1 VNKLAVVLAVVTVA
15 ALNVIVVVGAGLPA
29 STTGE
34 RLLGGVVPLM
44 DLSLVLSS
52 VLLARI
58 FIAKGFPTLGK
69 LFIFNIALFAIAV
82 VVRVAGSMPPR
93 WLLFTA
99 DAYWL
104 NLYLIALSRHWDLW
118 SDQSAA

>member
-1 VNKLAVVLAVVTVA
+1 MNKLAVTLAVVTVA
-15 ALNVIVVVGAGLPA
+15 ALNVILVVGAGLPD

-34 RLLGGVVPLM
+34 RLLSGMVPIM

-69 LFIFNIALFAIAV
+69 IFLFNIALFAVAV
-82 VVRVAGSMPPR
+82 VVRAAGSMPPR

-104 NLYLIALSRHWDLW
+104 NLYLIALSRHWSFW
-118 SDQSAA
+118 SGQSAA